1 MYIELELFIN
11 RNFLMP
17 FQFKKKKVK
26 KKILSDRFDC
36 QKKQQPQSISYI
48 YKLHM
53 YDTAVIVKTY
63 N

>member
-17 FQFKKKKVK
+17 FQLKKKKVK

-36 QKKQQPQSISYI
+36 KKNNPRAYLIYISY
-48 YKLHM
+48 M

>member
-1 MYIELELFIN
+1 MYIELELFIT

-26 KKILSDRFDC
+26 KKFKAIDLIA
-36 QKKQQPQSISYI
+36 KKTTTPEHNLIYISY
-48 YKLHM
+48 M